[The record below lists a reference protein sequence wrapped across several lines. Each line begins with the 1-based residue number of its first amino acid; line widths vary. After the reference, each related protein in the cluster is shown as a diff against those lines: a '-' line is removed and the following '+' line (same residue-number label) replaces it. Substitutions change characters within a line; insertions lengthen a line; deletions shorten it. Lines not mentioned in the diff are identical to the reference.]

1 MLLKIQSSVNM
12 KSKAKIGTLH
22 MKKSIIWN
30 ISDGIEFP
38 LDLWKHPKLA
48 ILINNVPLKDYAS
61 ITLSPEEINI
71 LFVNVSKEK
80 WEAIGYDFLKLY
92 ANKSEVTLT
101 LIAPS
106 GNENLSLNHI
116 VRGNYEILE
125 SPIRKKE
132 VRLIIDRT
140 IQAEFYKSSAI
151 EIGAGCLANIGFF
164 EGLFELAHTEYKNSQ
179 EIISAFEKML
189 EYEAKIKLS
198 NEEVNEAMK
207 KVNEMRD
214 AEMLELV
221 ETIKANEKL
230 DALRE
235 KELKDAIEIQ
245 EATEKALQF
254 SRIEEMNMDK
264 IIKAQ
269 NRIFEYTDKEIK
281 ELVQE
286 NIELKK
292 KLGIKTEE

>member
-1 MLLKIQSSVNM
+1 
-12 KSKAKIGTLH
+12 

-30 ISDGIEFP
+30 LSNGQEFP

-48 ILINNVPLKDYAS
+48 ILINNVSLKDYAS
-61 ITLSPEEINI
+61 IELNPEEINI
-71 LFVNVSKEK
+71 LFVSVDNSE
-80 WEAIGYDFLKLY
+80 WSSIEYNFLKLFG
-92 ANKSEVTLT
+92 NKPEITLL

-106 GNENLSLNHI
+106 GNENLKVNQSMK
-116 VRGNYEILE
+116 GNYEILE

-140 IQAEFYKSSAI
+140 IQAEFYKASAI

-179 EIISAFEKML
+179 DIIKAFEKML

-198 NEEVNEAMK
+198 NQEVNQAMA
-207 KVNEMRD
+207 KVDEMRD

-221 ETIKANEKL
+221 ETLKANEKL
-230 DALRE
+230 DTLRE
-235 KELKDAIEIQ
+235 KELREAIEIQ

-254 SRIEEMNMDK
+254 SRIEEMHMDK

-292 KLGIKTEE
+292 KLGIKVEE

>member
-1 MLLKIQSSVNM
+1 
-12 KSKAKIGTLH
+12 

-30 ISDGIEFP
+30 ISNGEEFP

-48 ILINNVPLKDYAS
+48 ILINNVPLKDYKTIQLNTA
-61 ITLSPEEINI
+61 EINI
-71 LFVNVSKEK
+71 LFVSISNSE
-80 WEAIGYDFLKLY
+80 WSQIEYDFLKLFG
-92 ANKSEVTLT
+92 NRPEISLVLV
-101 LIAPS
+101 APNEKEELKINS
-106 GNENLSLNHI
+106 GL
-116 VRGNYEILE
+116 RGSCEILE
-125 SPIRKKE
+125 YPIRKKE
-132 VRLIIDRT
+132 LRLIIDRT

-151 EIGAGCLANIGFF
+151 EIGAGCLSNVGFF
-164 EGLFELAHTEYKNSQ
+164 DGLFELAHTEYKNSQ
-179 EIISAFEKML
+179 EIIKAFEKMI

-198 NEEVNEAMK
+198 NQEVNMAMAR
-207 KVNEMRD
+207 VNEMRD

-230 DALRE
+230 DTLRE
-235 KELKDAIEIQ
+235 KELKEAIEIQ
-245 EATEKALQF
+245 EATEKALQY

-292 KLGIKTEE
+292 KLGIKVEE

>member
-1 MLLKIQSSVNM
+1 
-12 KSKAKIGTLH
+12 

-30 ISDGIEFP
+30 LSNGQEFP

-48 ILINNVPLKDYAS
+48 ILINNVSLKDYAS
-61 ITLSPEEINI
+61 IELNPEEINI
-71 LFVNVSKEK
+71 IFVSVDNSE
-80 WEAIGYDFLKLY
+80 WSSIEYNFLKLFG
-92 ANKSEVTLT
+92 NKPEISLL

-106 GNENLSLNHI
+106 GNENLKVNQSMK
-116 VRGNYEILE
+116 GNYEILE

-140 IQAEFYKSSAI
+140 IQAEFYKASAI

-179 EIISAFEKML
+179 DIIKAFEKML

-198 NEEVNEAMK
+198 NQEVNQAME

-221 ETIKANEKL
+221 ETLKANEKL
-230 DALRE
+230 DTLRE
-235 KELKDAIEIQ
+235 KELREAIEIQ

-254 SRIEEMNMDK
+254 SRIEEMHMDK

-281 ELVQE
+281 ELIQE

-292 KLGIKTEE
+292 KLGMKVEE

>member
-1 MLLKIQSSVNM
+1 
-12 KSKAKIGTLH
+12 

-30 ISDGIEFP
+30 LSNGQEFP

-48 ILINNVPLKDYAS
+48 ILINNVSLKDYAS
-61 ITLSPEEINI
+61 IELNPEEINI
-71 LFVNVSKEK
+71 LFVSVDNSE
-80 WEAIGYDFLKLY
+80 WSSIEYNFLKLFG
-92 ANKSEVTLT
+92 NKPEITLL

-106 GNENLSLNHI
+106 GNENLKVNQSI
-116 VRGNYEILE
+116 KGNYEILE

-140 IQAEFYKSSAI
+140 IQAEFYKASAI

-179 EIISAFEKML
+179 DIIKAFEKML

-198 NEEVNEAMK
+198 NQEVNQAME

-221 ETIKANEKL
+221 ETLKANEKL
-230 DALRE
+230 DTLRE
-235 KELKDAIEIQ
+235 KELREAIEIQ

-254 SRIEEMNMDK
+254 SRIEEMHMDK

-292 KLGIKTEE
+292 KLGIKVEE

>member
-1 MLLKIQSSVNM
+1 
-12 KSKAKIGTLH
+12 

-30 ISDGIEFP
+30 LSNGQEFP

-48 ILINNVPLKDYAS
+48 ILINNVSLKDYAS
-61 ITLSPEEINI
+61 IELNPEEINI
-71 LFVNVSKEK
+71 IFVSVDNSE
-80 WEAIGYDFLKLY
+80 WSSIEYNFLKLFG
-92 ANKSEVTLT
+92 NKPEITLL

-106 GNENLSLNHI
+106 GNENLKVNQSI
-116 VRGNYEILE
+116 KGNYEILE

-140 IQAEFYKSSAI
+140 IQAEFYKASAI

-179 EIISAFEKML
+179 DIIKAFEKML

-198 NEEVNEAMK
+198 NQEVNQAME

-221 ETIKANEKL
+221 ETLKANEKL
-230 DALRE
+230 DTLRE
-235 KELKDAIEIQ
+235 KELREAIEIQ

-254 SRIEEMNMDK
+254 SRIEEMHMDK

-292 KLGIKTEE
+292 KLGIKVEE

>member
-1 MLLKIQSSVNM
+1 
-12 KSKAKIGTLH
+12 

-30 ISDGIEFP
+30 LSNGQEFP

-48 ILINNVPLKDYAS
+48 ILINNVSLKDYAS
-61 ITLSPEEINI
+61 IELNPEEINI
-71 LFVNVSKEK
+71 LFVSVDNSE
-80 WEAIGYDFLKLY
+80 WSSIEYNFLKLFG
-92 ANKSEVTLT
+92 NKPEITLL

-106 GNENLSLNHI
+106 GNENLKVNQSI
-116 VRGNYEILE
+116 KGNYEILE

-140 IQAEFYKSSAI
+140 IQAEFYKASAI

-179 EIISAFEKML
+179 DIIKAFEKML

-198 NEEVNEAMK
+198 NQEVNQAMA
-207 KVNEMRD
+207 KVDEMRD

-221 ETIKANEKL
+221 ETLKANEKL
-230 DALRE
+230 DTLRE
-235 KELKDAIEIQ
+235 KELREAIEIQ

-254 SRIEEMNMDK
+254 SRIEEMHMDK

-281 ELVQE
+281 ELIQE

-292 KLGIKTEE
+292 KVGMKVEE

>member
-1 MLLKIQSSVNM
+1 
-12 KSKAKIGTLH
+12 

-30 ISDGIEFP
+30 LSNGKEFP

-48 ILINNVPLKDYAS
+48 ILINNVSLKDYAS
-61 ITLSPEEINI
+61 ITLSPSEINI
-71 LFVNVSKEK
+71 LFVSVNKEE
-80 WEAIGYDFLKLY
+80 WAAIEYDFLKLY
-92 ANKSEVTLT
+92 ANKPEITLL
-101 LIAPS
+101 LIAPI
-106 GNENLSLNHI
+106 GQENLKINHP
-116 VRGNYEILE
+116 VKGNYEVLE

-151 EIGAGCLANIGFF
+151 EIGSGCLANVGFF

-179 EIISAFEKML
+179 EIIRAFEKML

-198 NEEVNEAMK
+198 NAEVNEAMK
-207 KVNEMRD
+207 KVDEMRD

-230 DALRE
+230 DTLRE
-235 KELKDAIEIQ
+235 KELKEAIEIQ

-281 ELVQE
+281 ELVEE

-292 KLGIKTEE
+292 KLGIKTEK

>member
-1 MLLKIQSSVNM
+1 
-12 KSKAKIGTLH
+12 

-30 ISDGIEFP
+30 ISNGTEFP

-61 ITLSPEEINI
+61 IVLNPNEINI
-71 LFVNVSKEK
+71 LFLSVNNSE
-80 WEAIGYDFLKLY
+80 WSSIEYDFLKLF
-92 ANKSEVTLT
+92 ANKSEITLL
-101 LIAPS
+101 LISPS
-106 GNENLSLNHI
+106 GNENLKINNP
-116 VRGNYEILE
+116 VKGNYEILE

-151 EIGAGCLANIGFF
+151 EIGSGCLANIGFF
-164 EGLFELAHTEYKNSQ
+164 EGLFELARAEYKNSQ
-179 EIISAFEKML
+179 DIIHAFEKML

-198 NEEVNEAMK
+198 NQEVNQAMVR
-207 KVNEMRD
+207 VNEMRD

-230 DALRE
+230 DTLRE

-245 EATEKALQF
+245 VATEKALQF

-292 KLGIKTEE
+292 RLGIKTED

>member
-1 MLLKIQSSVNM
+1 
-12 KSKAKIGTLH
+12 

-30 ISDGIEFP
+30 ISNGEEFP

-48 ILINNVPLKDYAS
+48 ILINNVPLKDYKT
-61 ITLSPEEINI
+61 IQLNTTEINI
-71 LFVNVSKEK
+71 LFVSISNSE
-80 WEAIGYDFLKLY
+80 WSQIEYDFLKMFGNRPEISL
-92 ANKSEVTLT
+92 VLV
-101 LIAPS
+101 APNEKEELKINS
-106 GNENLSLNHI
+106 GL
-116 VRGNYEILE
+116 RGSCEILE
-125 SPIRKKE
+125 YPIRKRE
-132 VRLIIDRT
+132 LRLIIDRT

-151 EIGAGCLANIGFF
+151 EIGAGCLSNVGFF
-164 EGLFELAHTEYKNSQ
+164 DGLFELAHTEYKNSQ
-179 EIISAFEKML
+179 EIIKAFEKMI

-198 NEEVNEAMK
+198 NKEVNLAMER
-207 KVNEMRD
+207 VNEMRD

-230 DALRE
+230 DTLRE
-235 KELKDAIEIQ
+235 KELKEAIEIQ
-245 EATEKALQF
+245 AATEKALQY

-281 ELVQE
+281 ELIQE

-292 KLGIKTEE
+292 KLGIQVEE

>member
-1 MLLKIQSSVNM
+1 
-12 KSKAKIGTLH
+12 

-30 ISDGIEFP
+30 LSNGQEFP

-48 ILINNVPLKDYAS
+48 ILINNVALKDYAS
-61 ITLSPEEINI
+61 IELNPEEINI
-71 LFVNVSKEK
+71 LFVSVDNSE
-80 WEAIGYDFLKLY
+80 WSSIEYNFLKLFG
-92 ANKSEVTLT
+92 NKPEITLL

-106 GNENLSLNHI
+106 GNENLKVNQSI
-116 VRGNYEILE
+116 KGNYEILE

-140 IQAEFYKSSAI
+140 IQAEFYKASAI

-179 EIISAFEKML
+179 DIIKAFEKML

-198 NEEVNEAMK
+198 NQEVNQAME
-207 KVNEMRD
+207 KVNEMRN

-221 ETIKANEKL
+221 ETLKANEKL
-230 DALRE
+230 DTLRE
-235 KELKDAIEIQ
+235 KELREAIEIQ

-254 SRIEEMNMDK
+254 SRIEEMHMDK

-281 ELVQE
+281 ELIQE

-292 KLGIKTEE
+292 KLGMKVEE